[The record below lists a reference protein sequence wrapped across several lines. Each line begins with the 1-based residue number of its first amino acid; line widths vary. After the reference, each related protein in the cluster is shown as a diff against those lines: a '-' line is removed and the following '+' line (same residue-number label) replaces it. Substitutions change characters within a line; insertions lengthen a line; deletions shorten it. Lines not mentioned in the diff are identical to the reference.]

1 MGNLTNGKSKVQF
14 LHLAPDP
21 ATQINADPD
30 LDPQTLFG
38 KFLWLRAGLCAGEP
52 HVEPVHAVRAGV
64 QLRAPEEDRHAR

>member
-1 MGNLTNGKSKVQF
+1 MQL

-30 LDPQTLFG
+30 LDPQPCLTVLC
-38 KFLWLRAGLCAGEP
+38 LRADLCAGEP
-52 HVEPVHAVRAGV
+52 HAEPVHAVRARV